1 MAYVDGFLIA
11 VPKSKLDDYR
21 KMAEL
26 GEKVWREHG
35 AIAYVE
41 TVGDDLPYGELTSFP
56 RAVMAKDDEVVIFAW
71 IVYPSREA
79 RDATNAKVMSDP
91 RLHSPTDAMP
101 FDSKRMIFGGFRPL
115 LGL

>member
-1 MAYVDGFLIA
+1 MAYIDGFLIA
-11 VPKSKLDDYR
+11 VPKAKLDDYR

-41 TVGDDLPYGELTSFP
+41 SVGDDLRDGELTSFP
-56 RAVMAKDDEVVIFAW
+56 RAVMAKDDEVVIFSW

-91 RLHSPTDAMP
+91 RLVGQMEMP
-101 FDSKRMIFGGFRPL
+101 FDAKRLIFGGFRPL